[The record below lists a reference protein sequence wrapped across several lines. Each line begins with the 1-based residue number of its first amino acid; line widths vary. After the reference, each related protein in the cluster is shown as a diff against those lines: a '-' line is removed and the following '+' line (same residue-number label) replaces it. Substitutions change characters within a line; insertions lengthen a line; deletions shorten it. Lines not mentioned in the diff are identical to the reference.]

1 MPSPARLIV
10 DLNALSANF
19 HALARI
25 GGAPVHP
32 VVKADGYGLGAGAVA
47 RKLMT
52 EGADTFFVARL
63 AEGEALRQT
72 LGSRPAIYVLDG
84 CGPTDVLRLQAASL
98 RPVLSSAEQVRRWLG
113 SDGGPSALHID
124 TGMNRLGIRPE
135 DAPEP
140 FEGLQMVLSHLACAD
155 DPYDA
160 MNAAQRS
167 AFELVSRRYPDAI
180 RSFANSGGC
189 FLGPDYG
196 FDALRP
202 GVSLYGGGPEGRPD
216 ARLKPV
222 AALRADILQVREV
235 PAGETIGY
243 ARGFV
248 APTDMTVAVAAAGYA
263 DGVLRSSSPDGQVW
277 VGGEVRPIVGRIS
290 MDLTTVDVTGL
301 KVAAGDFV
309 EFFGPHHPIDD
320 AAASAGTIAYELFT
334 AVSPRAPRVYVG

>member
-19 HALARI
+19 HTLARI

-32 VVKADGYGLGAGAVA
+32 VVKADAYGLGAAAVA

-52 EGADTFFVARL
+52 EGAEAFFVARL
-63 AEGEALRQT
+63 TEGEALRQT
-72 LGSRPAIYVLDG
+72 LGSRPDIYVLDG
-84 CGPTDVLRLQAASL
+84 CGPNDVLRLQAAQL
-98 RPVLSSAEQVRRWLG
+98 RPVLSSPEQIRRWLG

-124 TGMNRLGIRPE
+124 TGMNRLGVRPE

-140 FEGLQMVLSHLACAD
+140 FPGLTMVLSHLACAD

-167 AFELVSRRYPDAI
+167 AFELVSRRYPDTI

-189 FLGPDYG
+189 FLGSDYG

-216 ARLKPV
+216 DRLKPV
-222 AALRADILQVREV
+222 AALRAEVLQVRDV

-243 ARGFV
+243 ARGFS
-248 APTDMTVAVAAAGYA
+248 ATQPMTVAVVAVGYA
-263 DGVLRSSSPDGQVW
+263 DGVLRSTSPHGQVW
-277 VGGEVRPIVGRIS
+277 AGGELRPIVGRIS
-290 MDLTTVDVTGL
+290 MDLTAIDVTGL
-301 KVAAGDFV
+301 SVAPGDLV
-309 EFFGPHHPIDD
+309 EFFGPHRPIDD
-320 AAASAGTIAYELFT
+320 AATDAGTIAYELLT
-334 AVSPRAPRVYVG
+334 AVSPRVPRVYVG

>member
-19 HALARI
+19 HTLARI

-32 VVKADGYGLGAGAVA
+32 VVKADAYGLGAAGVA

-84 CGPTDVLRLQAASL
+84 CGPQDVLRLQAAQL
-98 RPVLSSAEQVRRWLG
+98 RPVLSSPEQIRRWLS

-124 TGMNRLGIRPE
+124 TGMNRLGLRPE
-135 DAPEP
+135 EAPEP
-140 FEGLQMVLSHLACAD
+140 FPGLEMVLSHLACSD

-167 AFELVSRRYPDAI
+167 AFELVSRRYPGTI

-189 FLGPDYG
+189 FLGADYA

-216 ARLKPV
+216 DRLKPV
-222 AALRADILQVREV
+222 AALRAELLQVREV
-235 PAGETIGY
+235 PSGESIGY

-248 APTDMTVAVAAAGYA
+248 APQAMTVAIAGIGYA
-263 DGVLRSSSPDGQVW
+263 DGVMRSNAQGGRAY
-277 VGGEVRPIVGRIS
+277 VGGELRPIVGRIS
-290 MDLTTVDVTGL
+290 MDLLAVDVSGL
-301 KVAAGDFV
+301 KVAAGDLI
-309 EFFGPHHPIDD
+309 ELFGPHHAIDD
-320 AAASAGTIAYELFT
+320 AAADAGTIAYELLT
-334 AVSPRAPRVYVG
+334 SVSARVPRVYVG

>member
-19 HALARI
+19 HALART

-32 VVKADGYGLGAGAVA
+32 VVKADAYGLGAAAVA

-52 EGADTFFVARL
+52 EGAEAFFVARL

-84 CGPTDVLRLQAASL
+84 CGPSDVLRLQAARL
-98 RPVLSSAEQVRRWLG
+98 RPVLSAPEQIRRWLA
-113 SDGGPSALHID
+113 SDGGPCALHID
-124 TGMNRLGIRPE
+124 TGMNRLGVRPE
-135 DAPEP
+135 DAPDP
-140 FEGLQMVLSHLACAD
+140 FPGLEMVLSHLACAD

-167 AFELVSRRYPDAI
+167 AFELVSRRYPGTI

-189 FLGPDYG
+189 FLGPDYA

-202 GVSLYGGGPEGRPD
+202 GISLYGGGPEGRTD
-216 ARLKPV
+216 DRLKPV
-222 AALRADILQVREV
+222 AALRADLLQVREV
-235 PAGETIGY
+235 PAGESVGY

-248 APTDMTVAVAAAGYA
+248 APQPMTIGIAGVGYA
-263 DGVLRSSSPDGQVW
+263 DGVLRATSPAGRVW
-277 VGGEVRPIVGRIS
+277 VGGERRPIVGRIS
-290 MDLTTVDVTGL
+290 MDLLAVDVTGL
-301 KVAAGDFV
+301 KVTAGDRI

-320 AAASAGTIAYELFT
+320 AAADAGTIAYELLT
-334 AVSPRAPRVYVG
+334 SVGARVPRVYVG